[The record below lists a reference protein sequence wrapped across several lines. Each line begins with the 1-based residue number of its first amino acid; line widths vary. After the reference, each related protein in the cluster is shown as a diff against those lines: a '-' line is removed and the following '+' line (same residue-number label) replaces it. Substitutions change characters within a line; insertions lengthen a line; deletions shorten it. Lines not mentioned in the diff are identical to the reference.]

1 MRRLTGISQPF
12 SPQTSLADLTHALCQ
27 IAKRVQP
34 IGRVEVAKNAVLT
47 AYLSTSWHF

>member
-27 IAKRVQP
+27 IANQVQP
-34 IGRVEVAKNAVLT
+34 IRDDELAKNAVLT